1 MPARLDAEHHIV
13 GALLARNHGR
23 VTRPAAVG
31 ADEGAGPE
39 PTPGLGHARR
49 VAEVDAVGAKRARQ
63 FGVARQAT
71 PAAATVAGRAGNGS
85 AAGDD
90 GGDGTRREH
99 RRQLVRKRGP
109 GVRGCQQEKAGP
121 GLLRVDKGC
130 FGFSAHGG
138 LKMGR
143 IPKMSNVPVSTLGD
157 PEPVTPLAYGGM

>member
-1 MPARLDAEHHIV
+1 
-13 GALLARNHGR
+13 

-39 PTPGLGHARR
+39 PTPDLRHARR

-63 FGVARQAT
+63 LGIVQGEAGDASSPAT
-71 PAAATVAGRAGNGS
+71 LSGASGKRAGVREHE
-85 AAGDD
+85 
-90 GGDGTRREH
+90 GGDRTGRECRH
-99 RRQLVRKRGP
+99 QLVREGGP
-109 GVRGCQQEKAGP
+109 SVRGREQEEAGP
-121 GLLRVDKGC
+121 GLLRVDKGY

-157 PEPVTPLAYGGM
+157 PEAVTPLAYGGM